1 MTIPVVLGI
10 LAAIA
15 IYAGIKGYSVTGLIF
30 GQKQL
35 RTPPGPISPD
45 SYANSSGSSTSGVG
59 GKTTGGSTTTKSGD
73 YGKIIGTPY
82 QGTHKPGATTP
93 ASWQSDNAYD
103 YSLPVGTPIVSV
115 INGTVEKV
123 FRSAGQYTAGYQV
136 TIRASNGTL
145 ETFMAHLS
153 NVIVH
158 QGQSVRSGQMIGS
171 SGEANGVA
179 HLHFAVNT
187 PYDPKAFG
195 YKAFP
200 AK

>member
-1 MTIPVVLGI
+1 MSIPIVLGI

-15 IYAGIKGYSVTGLIF
+15 IYAGIKGYSFSGLIF
-30 GQKQL
+30 GQKIP
-35 RTPPGPISPD
+35 RD
-45 SYANSSGSSTSGVG
+45 STAANLPGVG
-59 GKTTGGSTTTKSGD
+59 NSGGGSTVPITPPISGTKGG

-103 YSLPVGTPIVSV
+103 FSLPIGTPIVSV
-115 INGTVEKV
+115 ISGTVEKV
-123 FRSAGQYTAGYQV
+123 YKSSGQYTAGYQV
-136 TIRASNGTL
+136 TIKAANGTL

-158 QGQSVRSGQMIGS
+158 QGQAINAGQLIGTSGS
-171 SGEANGVA
+171 ANGVA

-187 PYDPKAFG
+187 PYDPKIG
-195 YKAFP
+195 EGAFP
-200 AK
+200 RNP